1 MAGFGAVLVASS
13 PRGPVQQVAGAAV
26 WLVGLGGEQP
36 GDLVA
41 GERDL
46 PGWRGPPGVLGGG
59 GDGEEGQRDH
69 GEGDPAVPGGP
80 GADLVLVQPSEAF
93 AGLEVFLDGL
103 ITNDKF
109 CCVRRL
115 RLSLSWWHRPLC
127 LRGSALQS
135 DVALVGEPDDP
146 DVDRLPPAR
155 SAPRRRAPVGSG
167 LPAISALGGTGRSAG
182 PSADHRGGA

>member
-46 PGWRGPPGVLGGG
+46 PWWLLAGVFGGG
-59 GDGEEGQRDH
+59 GDGEECQRGH

-80 GADLVLVQPSEAF
+80 GADLVLIQP
-93 AGLEVFLDGL
+93 G
-103 ITNDKF
+103 
-109 CCVRRL
+109 
-115 RLSLSWWHRPLC
+115 
-127 LRGSALQS
+127 
-135 DVALVGEPDDP
+135 
-146 DVDRLPPAR
+146 
-155 SAPRRRAPVGSG
+155 
-167 LPAISALGGTGRSAG
+167 
-182 PSADHRGGA
+182 